1 MYNFYNLNPN
11 HQTQSNNTSTGIT
24 LDVNKPLSNPT
35 FYKLF
40 ANYYYDNTSEE
51 KQDILAQH
59 LNTIDYLIA
68 FICNDSTPD
77 AHLLETITVRNND
90 DLNLLI
96 STTEE
101 REVYLPAFTDTSEL
115 KRFTSE
121 PVFTI
126 TVPAKWLWEFILS
139 QKNFT
144 GIVFN
149 PGSIGWDISLEHIQS
164 LLDDINNPQ
173 Y

>member
-1 MYNFYNLNPN
+1 MYNFYNLNPD
-11 HQTQSNNTSTGIT
+11 HTSSTHNTTNSIT
-24 LDVNKPLSNPT
+24 LDINQPLANKT

-40 ANYYYDNTSEE
+40 SDYYYDNTSEE
-51 KQDILAQH
+51 KQDILAEH
-59 LNTIDYLIA
+59 LNSIDYLIA
-68 FICNDSTPD
+68 FIADHSTTTNSSS
-77 AHLLETITVRNND
+77 TITIHSAD

-101 REVYLPAFTDTSEL
+101 REVYLPAFTDSTEL
-115 KRFTSE
+115 NRFTAE

-126 TVPAKWLWEFILS
+126 TVPAKWLWEFALS